1 MNEETY
7 GQVPKMKGMN
17 MENPQ
22 SGQVD
27 NPTNPEKSKT
37 GQQGA
42 KEHERNKGHQPFF
55 VEWILQFSDLKSA
68 WYDNVYFTNL
78 S

>member
-42 KEHERNKGHQPFF
+42 KENERNKGQQPFF
-55 VEWILQFSDLKSA
+55 VE
-68 WYDNVYFTNL
+68 
-78 S
+78 